1 MKSAVEAGRALYVP
15 MRDGTRIAVDVWL
28 PAEAVAGHRVG
39 TVMRATRYWRAAVGS
54 LDSTAHEG
62 EVALVTGAGLALVTV
77 DVRGTGAS
85 FGVWPGPWSLQEQSD
100 LDDIVTWIAAQ
111 EWSNGRVGAH
121 GVSYDGNTAE
131 LIGSLGRPAVI
142 AVAPRFADYD
152 PWAHLAFPG
161 GVLLESFL
169 TEWAAGNR
177 ALDLDAP
184 ELVAA
189 NDDEAR
195 ELRAWFG
202 HPKPV
207 DGDDGSLVAAAVA
220 EHVANVDLLDVV
232 GRMEAYDDESSQV
245 LGYPHSAPF
254 ARREQTEASGTEIR
268 HVGSWY
274 DAGTAAGVI
283 ARFMS
288 TSNPQRAVIG
298 AWSHGG
304 QFDASPFRREPGLPA
319 VPPVDEQRADLADW
333 LEERLADDAAPMT
346 GRVLTYVTVGTDEWR
361 STTVWP
367 PIGVSAERLWLT
379 ADAALARVP
388 ASEGSVTY
396 RVDPEASSG
405 AGSNRWQTQAGQ
417 APVHYADRVGADQR
431 CVVWT
436 AEPTDAPIVVTGSPV
451 LHLTMSSTA
460 TDGAVHAYLE
470 AVDPGGKVVY
480 LTEGILRLLH
490 RATGP
495 APYAV
500 TGPYH
505 PCTRAL
511 AAPMTPGKA
520 ETVEL
525 TLFPVSAHVPAG
537 WRLRLALAGADAG
550 TFRGVALDEPATW
563 IVYTGAESSWIDLPV
578 EVGA

>member
-1 MKSAVEAGRALYVP
+1 VVSAVGAGHAVYLP
-15 MRDGTRIAVDVWL
+15 MRDNTLIAVDVWL
-28 PAEAVAGHRVG
+28 PEAALAGTRVG
-39 TVMRATRYWRAAVGS
+39 AVVRATRYWRAAVGA
-54 LDSTAHEG
+54 LDMSAQEG
-62 EVALVTGAGLALVTV
+62 EVALLTGAGLALVTI

-85 FGVWPGPWSLQEQSD
+85 FGVWSGPWSPQELDD
-100 LDDIVTWIAAQ
+100 LDVVVAWVAGQ

-131 LIGSLGRPAVI
+131 LIGSLGQAALI

-152 PWAHLAFPG
+152 PWAHLAVPG
-161 GVLLESFL
+161 GVFLESFL
-169 TEWAAGNR
+169 TSWATGNR

-184 ELVAA
+184 ELAAA
-189 NDDEAR
+189 NDAEAR

-207 DGDDGSLVAAAVA
+207 DGDDGTRVAAAVA
-220 EHVANVDLLDVV
+220 EHVANVDLLEVI
-232 GRMEAYDDESSQV
+232 GRMESYDDDSSRI
-245 LGYPHSAPF
+245 LAYPQSAPF
-254 ARREQTEASGTEIR
+254 ARRAQTEASGTEIR

-288 TSNPQRAVIG
+288 TSNPQRAIIG

-304 QFDASPFRREPGLPA
+304 QFDASPFRSEPGLPA
-319 VPPVDEQRADLADW
+319 QPPVDEQRGDLAAW
-333 LEERLADDAAPMT
+333 LADRLADEAEPLA
-346 GRVLTYVTVGTDEWR
+346 GRSLTYVTVGSDEWR
-361 STTVWP
+361 TTSIWP
-367 PIGVSAERLWLT
+367 PAGVSGKRLWLT
-379 ADAALARVP
+379 ADGTLAAQPGPRG
-388 ASEGSVTY
+388 EVTY
-396 RVDPEASSG
+396 GVDAEATSG
-405 AGSNRWQTQAGQ
+405 AETNRWQTQASQ
-417 APVHYADRVGADQR
+417 APVYYADRADADRR

-436 AEPTDAPIVVTGSPV
+436 GEPTTSAVVITGTPV
-451 LHLTMSSTA
+451 LHVTMSTSG
-460 TDGAVHAYLE
+460 TDGALHSYLE
-470 AVDPGGKVVY
+470 AVAPDGRVVY

-505 PCTRAL
+505 PCTREL
-511 AAPMTPGKA
+511 AAPMIPGSPEA
-520 ETVEL
+520 IEL
-525 TLFPVSAHVPAG
+525 TLFPVSAQVPGG

-550 TFRGVALDEPATW
+550 TFRAIGLDEPATW
-563 IVYTGAESSWIDLPV
+563 IVQTGSGASWVDLPV